1 MPQRVRSRPKVRKSS
16 FYLVRPDG
24 SLDKRFVRSAYQ
36 PLDSESPVII
46 QYLGD
51 EKLSTP
57 FSHGNSTK
65 QTKLFFT
72 TQKSVMRNIQQQV
85 KTKDSHVVYKEMVA
99 KRGDDITEKPRNPK
113 QVANI
118 KFKVDK
124 EKRLSHDA
132 LFI

>member
-1 MPQRVRSRPKVRKSS
+1 
-16 FYLVRPDG
+16 
-24 SLDKRFVRSAYQ
+24 
-36 PLDSESPVII
+36 
-46 QYLGD
+46 
-51 EKLSTP
+51 
-57 FSHGNSTK
+57 
-65 QTKLFFT
+65 
-72 TQKSVMRNIQQQV
+72 MRNIQQQV

-132 LFI
+132 LLNVHEIAREVPDYIWQITTHPDLVIKR